1 MKNLVQNRCG
11 ADANLLR
18 SSCEPRTINSVGVI
32 GAGVMG
38 RAIAAAHIERDIVVT
53 ITDSSSEALSR
64 GVEWIRQETARRTV
78 INRPHF
84 THSRHRGPLLRTA
97 TSIAD
102 LGRCDL
108 VVETIVERLDAKK
121 RVLLSLEPHLCTN
134 TIVASNTSCIPIS
147 EIAGGMQHPE
157 RFCGLHFCHP
167 VSQRPLVEVI
177 PGEKTSEPAV
187 AMAVGYVQTLG
198 KSPIVVQ
205 DGPGF
210 LINRLLL
217 PYFNEAL
224 ELILQGASVES
235 VAAAAKAFGMSMGP
249 LAHLDA
255 IGIDVALRAG
265 AILYAAFPDR
275 VLKSE
280 LLVAMYK
287 AGRLGR
293 KSHRGFYAYEFPRSQ
308 SLDSEAER
316 LIRERRRSDRRF
328 TRNELTR
335 RLFLPMLVEATRLLE
350 ERRVAS
356 GRDVDRALIDGI
368 GFSASKGGLLVWAD
382 TLGPAKIVELLKPLE
397 QFGERYRPTDMLRQ
411 MARQTRRFYE

>member
-1 MKNLVQNRCG
+1 MDAG
-11 ADANLLR
+11 ANKFADVDLLR

-38 RAIAAAHIERDIVVT
+38 RAIAAANIEREIAVT

-64 GVEWIRQETARRTV
+64 GVDWIRKETTRRPV
-78 INRPHF
+78 INGPHF
-84 THSRHRGPLLRTA
+84 TQSPGRGPLLRTG

-108 VVETIVERLDAKK
+108 IIESVVERLDAKK
-121 RVLLSLEPHLCTN
+121 RLLMRLEPHLCAD

-147 EIAGGMQHPE
+147 EIVGDMQHPE

-167 VSQRPLVEVI
+167 VSQMPLVEVI
-177 PGEKTSEPAV
+177 PGEKTTEPTVATAV
-187 AMAVGYVQTLG
+187 RYVQTLG

-224 ELILQGASVES
+224 ELILQGASVKS
-235 VAAAAKAFGMSMGP
+235 VEAAAKEFGMSTGP

-265 AILYAAFPDR
+265 AVLYTAFPDR
-275 VLKSE
+275 VLRSD

-287 AGRLGR
+287 AGRLGQ
-293 KSHRGFYAYEFPRSQ
+293 KSQRGFYAYDIPRSQ
-308 SLDSEAER
+308 SVDSEAER
-316 LIRERRRSDRRF
+316 LIRERRRGDRRF
-328 TRNELTR
+328 TRDELTR

-356 GRDVDRALIDGI
+356 GRDVDRALVDGI
-368 GFSASKGGLLVWAD
+368 GFSTSKGGLLVWAD
-382 TLGPAKIVELLKPLE
+382 TLGPAKIVELLNPLE
-397 QFGERYRPTDMLRQ
+397 QFGERYRPTNMLRE
-411 MARQTRRFYE
+411 MAKHARRFYE